1 VTRSKRDANESAIL
15 RDLRLLSVWYRQ
27 MPRETGFDL
36 LVGFRGRLYIG
47 EVKDPNQPPSR
58 RALTP
63 NEQITAAELALVEI
77 EYPVW
82 QTLADVLR
90 TIGAGD

>member
-1 VTRSKRDANESAIL
+1 MTRSKRDANEKAIL
-15 RDLRLLSVWYRQ
+15 RDLTLLGVWYRQ
-27 MPRETGFDL
+27 MEREAGFDL
-36 LVGFRGRLYIG
+36 LVGFRGKLYLG
-47 EVKDPNQPPSR
+47 EIKDPKQPPSK

-82 QTLADVLR
+82 ETLEDVLR
-90 TIGAGD
+90 TIGAG